1 MRLPER
7 NPVITVSW
15 LLVVTIFAAALSIF
29 DAASSLRSRRH
40 NSLLAVAEL
49 VVSVLMLLSVF
60 LLAQYTGVLAIIL
73 LIVLVLVLLIRGSG
87 RKGVSTIT
95 VIALIL
101 TAIVVLIG
109 MGWLHIPGLG

>member
-1 MRLPER
+1 MTFVER
-7 NPVITVSW
+7 NPVITISW
-15 LLVVTIFAAALSIF
+15 LLILTIFAAALSVL
-29 DAASSLRSRRH
+29 DAVSRLRGRRH
-40 NSLLAVAEL
+40 NSLLAVVEL
-49 VVSVLMLLSVF
+49 VAAVLMLLSVF
-60 LLAQYTGVLAIIL
+60 VFPQYTGVLAIIL
-73 LIVLVLVLLIRGSG
+73 LIVLVLALVMRGSR